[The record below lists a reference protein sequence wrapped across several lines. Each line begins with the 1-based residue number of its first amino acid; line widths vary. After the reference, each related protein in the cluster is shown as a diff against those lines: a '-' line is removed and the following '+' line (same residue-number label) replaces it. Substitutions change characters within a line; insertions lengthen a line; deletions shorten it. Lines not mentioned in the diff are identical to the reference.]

1 MKDARYKR
9 PPTKKEKK
17 AIHDMILPTEVTRIG
32 KFTGTGSRSEAPGVV
47 GGGSRG
53 GGMDGLGRSR
63 VMHNGYKTSVCSDI
77 KVVEMVE
84 KYYPCN

>member
-32 KFTGTGSRSEAPGVV
+32 KFTDSRRIRGCQALKMTSNGLKISEGW
-47 GGGSRG
+47 
-53 GGMDGLGRSR
+53 
-63 VMHNGYKTSVCSDI
+63 
-77 KVVEMVE
+77 
-84 KYYPCN
+84 

>member
-1 MKDARYKR
+1 MTVWQK
-9 PPTKKEKK
+9 PPQYYTVIKLQLKKKKE
-17 AIHDMILPTEVTRIG
+17 ISTVG

>member
-32 KFTGTGSRSEAPGVV
+32 KFTDSRQIRGCQALKMTSNGLKISEGW
-47 GGGSRG
+47 
-53 GGMDGLGRSR
+53 
-63 VMHNGYKTSVCSDI
+63 
-77 KVVEMVE
+77 
-84 KYYPCN
+84 